1 MPSLVLVVDDE
12 PDIRLVLSHVLADE
26 GYHVHAAADGQEA
39 LDIIERESPDVII
52 TDVRMPRVDG
62 IELVRR
68 LRAGGRDLPIVIVSA
83 HYAAVDLP
91 GVRFVPKPFDL
102 DHIVEA
108 VELSLAG
115 V

>member
-1 MPSLVLVVDDE
+1 MRPLVLVVDDE
-12 PDIRLVLSHVLADE
+12 PDVRTVLSHVLADE
-26 GYHVHAAADGQEA
+26 GYEVQVAADGQEA
-39 LDIIERESPDVII
+39 LEITARESPDVIV

-68 LRAGGRDLPIVIVSA
+68 LRAGGQNQPIVIVSA

-108 VELSLAG
+108 VELSLAD